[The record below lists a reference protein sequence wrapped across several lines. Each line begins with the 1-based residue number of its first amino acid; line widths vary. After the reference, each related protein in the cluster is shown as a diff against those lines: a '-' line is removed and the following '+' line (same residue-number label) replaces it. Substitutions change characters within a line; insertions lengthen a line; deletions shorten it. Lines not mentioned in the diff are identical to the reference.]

1 MDNTIAKRVIE
12 LRHDMRMTQKEFA
25 QKLGVAMSTLAML
38 EASKREFKDRHIR
51 LISAVCGV
59 SETWL
64 RSGVGDPVGI
74 DIPPVLLSQLSPI
87 KRAAVQT
94 ILRFEDDELRILGN
108 IAYSFCRDMQNADVK
123 LQDPVS

>member
-12 LRHDMRMTQKEFA
+12 LRHEMRLTQQEFA
-25 QKLGVAMSTLAML
+25 SKLGIGTSTLAMW
-38 EASKREFKDRHIR
+38 EAGKRMIKDRHIR

-108 IAYSFCRDMQNADVK
+108 IAYSFCRDMQNANVK
-123 LQDPVS
+123 LQEPVS

>member
-12 LRHDMRMTQKEFA
+12 LRHEMRLTQQEFA
-25 QKLGVAMSTLAML
+25 SKLGIGTSTLAMW
-38 EASKREFKDRHIR
+38 EAGKRMIKDRHIR

-74 DIPPVLLSQLSPI
+74 DIPPVLLSQLSPL

-94 ILRFEDDELRILGN
+94 VLRCDDDDLKKIKD
-108 IAYSFCRDMQNADVK
+108 IVYSFCQDMYNAGVK
-123 LQDPVS
+123 F